1 MFSLGVVLV
10 GCEAGRLP
18 TEPTSAAQTTLQPGG
33 QSANSGAAEGI
44 NVTGS
49 WTWQET
55 VESAIPPFIV
65 EMIGQGIVPEGEITY
80 LTCKGGGEMKL
91 VQTGGTFE
99 GTATQ
104 GGSCVTEGGQG
115 PFWPP
120 SFPPVLEVTNGVIS
134 GKDISWTFNNCA
146 YTAKVVGSGNKL
158 VGQGACDIP
167 LPPPV
172 PSQNAKLE
180 GAAIGCITRCTR
192 SFLAIRFSSSS
203 LRRLLRHASVSASR
217 ATSRPT
223 LFLNRKQSATVRAR
237 L

>member
-1 MFSLGVVLV
+1 MSCSRIFRLFSLGVVLV

-18 TEPTSAAQTTLQPGG
+18 TEPTSAAGTTLGPGE
-33 QSANSGAAEGI
+33 AVTSGAAGEI

-49 WTWQET
+49 WTWRET

-120 SFPPVLEVTNGVIS
+120 SFPPELTVTNGVIA
-134 GKDISWTFNNCA
+134 GRDISWSFNNCA
-146 YTAKVVGSGNKL
+146 YTAKIVGNGSQL
-158 VGQGACDIP
+158 VGHGACDIP
-167 LPPPV
+167 LPPPY
-172 PSQNAKLE
+172 
-180 GAAIGCITRCTR
+180 
-192 SFLAIRFSSSS
+192 FLRTPN
-203 LRRLLRHASVSASR
+203 L
-217 ATSRPT
+217 
-223 LFLNRKQSATVRAR
+223 RAR
-237 L
+237 R

>member
-1 MFSLGVVLV
+1 MSCSRVLTLLSLGVMLV

-33 QSANSGAAEGI
+33 QSANSRAAEGI

-49 WTWQET
+49 WAWQET

-80 LTCKGGGEMKL
+80 LTCKGGGELKL

-104 GGSCVTEGGQG
+104 GGSCETEGGQG

-120 SFPPVLEVTNGVIS
+120 SFASVLEVTNGVIS
-134 GKDISWTFNNCA
+134 GNDISWTFNNCA

-158 VGQGACDIP
+158 VGQGTCDIP
-167 LPPPV
+167 LPPPY
-172 PSQNAKLE
+172 
-180 GAAIGCITRCTR
+180 
-192 SFLAIRFSSSS
+192 FLRTPN
-203 LRRLLRHASVSASR
+203 L
-217 ATSRPT
+217 
-223 LFLNRKQSATVRAR
+223 RAR
-237 L
+237 R

>member
-1 MFSLGVVLV
+1 MFCSRVLALFLLGVALV

-18 TEPTSAAQTTLQPGG
+18 TEPTSVAQTTLQAGG
-33 QSANSGAAEGI
+33 ESANSGAAAEI
-44 NVTGS
+44 NLTGS

-65 EMIGQGIVPEGEITY
+65 EMIGQGIVPEGEVTY
-80 LTCKGGGEMKL
+80 LTCKGVGEITL

-120 SFPPVLEVTNGVIS
+120 SFPPLLEVTNGVLS

-146 YTAKVVGSGNKL
+146 YTAKVVGSGNRL
-158 VGQGACDIP
+158 VGKGACDIP
-167 LPPPV
+167 LPPPY
-172 PSQNAKLE
+172 
-180 GAAIGCITRCTR
+180 
-192 SFLAIRFSSSS
+192 FLRTPN
-203 LRRLLRHASVSASR
+203 LRAQR
-217 ATSRPT
+217 
-223 LFLNRKQSATVRAR
+223 
-237 L
+237 

>member
-1 MFSLGVVLV
+1 MSCSRVLRLFSLSVMFV

-18 TEPTSAAQTTLQPGG
+18 TEPTSAALITPRPSD

-44 NVTGS
+44 NLTGS
-49 WTWQET
+49 WTWHET
-55 VESAIPPFIV
+55 VESAIPPFVV

-91 VQTGGTFE
+91 AQTGGTFE

-134 GKDISWTFNNCA
+134 GKDISWTFNNCT

-167 LPPPV
+167 LPSPY
-172 PSQNAKLE
+172 
-180 GAAIGCITRCTR
+180 
-192 SFLAIRFSSSS
+192 FLRTPN
-203 LRRLLRHASVSASR
+203 LRAQR
-217 ATSRPT
+217 
-223 LFLNRKQSATVRAR
+223 
-237 L
+237 

>member
-1 MFSLGVVLV
+1 MKSAAALPPSFRQRSVSVSSRHRHPTVQMIAEPACAPTALDSQLGGNMSCSRVLTLFSLGVVLV
-10 GCEAGRLP
+10 GGEAGRLP

-33 QSANSGAAEGI
+33 QPANSGVAERI

-80 LTCKGGGEMKL
+80 LTCKGGGEMTL

-120 SFPPVLEVTNGVIS
+120 SFPPLLEATNGVIS

-146 YTAKVVGSGNKL
+146 YTAKVVGSGNRL

-167 LPPPV
+167 LPLPY
-172 PSQNAKLE
+172 
-180 GAAIGCITRCTR
+180 
-192 SFLAIRFSSSS
+192 FLR
-203 LRRLLRHASVSASR
+203 
-217 ATSRPT
+217 TP
-223 LFLNRKQSATVRAR
+223 NWRAR
-237 L
+237 R

>member
-1 MFSLGVVLV
+1 MSCSRVVSLLSLGVALV

-18 TEPTSAAQTTLQPGG
+18 TAPTRAAEMTPAAGG
-33 QSANSGAAEGI
+33 QSATSGAEEI
-44 NVTGS
+44 NLTGS

-65 EMIGQGIVPEGEITY
+65 EMIGQGIVPEGEVTY
-80 LTCKGGGEMKL
+80 LTCKGGGEIKL

-120 SFPPVLEVTNGVIS
+120 SFPPLLEVTNGVLS

-146 YTAKVVGSGNKL
+146 YTAKVVGSGNRL
-158 VGQGACDIP
+158 VGKGACDIP
-167 LPPPV
+167 LPSPY
-172 PSQNAKLE
+172 
-180 GAAIGCITRCTR
+180 
-192 SFLAIRFSSSS
+192 FLRTPN
-203 LRRLLRHASVSASR
+203 LRAQQR
-217 ATSRPT
+217 
-223 LFLNRKQSATVRAR
+223 
-237 L
+237 